1 MYYRRKLL
9 LGLLQ
14 AFDDDLEKI
23 RLQKLLFLLTRFQKT
38 ESSYEFVPYKYGCY
52 SFQSAADLNTLG
64 KYNIIEQEGN
74 HVRKTS
80 DVDYLLQLKPTD
92 RQAIKSLKAVYGVK
106 TNEELTRSTYISHP
120 YYAINSLIAKD
131 ILGPEQY
138 QRVVAARPKKE
149 KTVLFT
155 IGYEGITLEAYLNK
169 LIANDVRLLC
179 DVRNNPLSM
188 KFGFSKNQLKSACE
202 SLGIIYVH
210 LPEVGI
216 QSADRQELN
225 NQADYDQLF
234 KVYKAVTLTETVD
247 NQKTILSL
255 LQKHKRIALTCFEAN
270 ICQCHR
276 KPLAESITQFEGWEY
291 ELRHL

>member
-38 ESSYEFVPYKYGCY
+38 ERSYEFVPYKYGCY

-64 KYNIIEQEGN
+64 KYNIIWQEGN
-74 HVRKTS
+74 HVCKTS

-92 RQAIKSLKAVYGVK
+92 RQAIKNLKTVYGLK
-106 TNEELTRSTYISHP
+106 TNEELTKSTYISHP

-131 ILGPEQY
+131 ILSPEQY

-149 KTVLFT
+149 KSVLFT

-169 LIANDVRLLC
+169 LIANDIRVLC

-202 SLGIIYVH
+202 SLGIIYEH

-216 QSADRQELN
+216 QSVDRQELN

-234 KVYKAVTLTETVD
+234 KVYKAVTLTKTVD

-276 KPLAESITQFEGWEY
+276 KPLAEAITQFEGWEY

>member
-38 ESSYEFVPYKYGCY
+38 EGSYEFVPYKYGCY
-52 SFQSAADLNTLG
+52 SFQSAADLNTLE
-64 KYNIIEQEGN
+64 KYNIIGQEGN
-74 HVRKTS
+74 RIYKTS
-80 DVDYLLQLKPTD
+80 DLDYLTQLKPTD
-92 RQAIKSLKAVYGVK
+92 RQAIKSLKIVYGLK
-106 TNEELTRSTYISHP
+106 TNEELTKSTYISHP

-131 ILGPEQY
+131 ILTSEQY
-138 QRVVAARPKKE
+138 QRVIAARPKNL

-169 LIANDVRLLC
+169 LIANDIRLLC
-179 DVRNNPLSM
+179 DVRNNPISM

-202 SLGIIYVH
+202 SLGIIYRH

-216 QSADRQELN
+216 QSADRQELSK
-225 NQADYDQLF
+225 QADYDQLF
-234 KVYKAVTLTETVD
+234 KVYKEVTLTETID

-255 LQKHKRIALTCFEAN
+255 LQEHQRIALTCFEAN

-276 KPLAESITQFEGWEY
+276 KPLAEAITQFEGWEY
-291 ELRHL
+291 ELHHL